1 MDKPSV
7 VITYETLFEILRRE
21 KSRGDLQELDQG
33 FYQDIITYLAQKKG
47 ILLRQPVASGLFG
60 EEERMQTESQV
71 LNIKRLIRQLYELR
85 ERKIIDMALNRSRT
99 QSSLLDDSALLSE
112 EKTFYETL
120 ITRMD
125 EQRRDLLYQI
135 LNAQAQAPS
144 SEHDKKVEKKK
155 EMDITLKFSD
165 DVEQFV
171 DEEMNEHGPFAEG
184 DVATL
189 PANLAQM
196 LIERHG
202 AERVEE

>member
-144 SEHDKKVEKKK
+144 SEPDKKVEKKK

>member
-1 MDKPSV
+1 
-7 VITYETLFEILRRE
+7 
-21 KSRGDLQELDQG
+21 
-33 FYQDIITYLAQKKG
+33 
-47 ILLRQPVASGLFG
+47 
-60 EEERMQTESQV
+60 MQTESQV

-144 SEHDKKVEKKK
+144 SEPDKKVEKKK

>member
-21 KSRGDLQELDQG
+21 KSRGDLQELDTG
-33 FYQDIITYLAQKKG
+33 FFKDIISYLAQKKG
-47 ILLRQPVASGLFG
+47 MLLKKPVASGLFG

-99 QSSLLDDSALLSE
+99 QSNLLDDSALLPE
-112 EKTFYETL
+112 EKIFYETL
-120 ITRMD
+120 VSRMD
-125 EQRRDLLYQI
+125 EQRRDLLYLI
-135 LNAQAQAPS
+135 LNAEAQMPS
-144 SEHDKKVEKKK
+144 NEPEKKIK
-155 EMDITLKFSD
+155 EPKKPDVTLKFSD
-165 DVEQFV
+165 DVEEFV
-171 DEEMNEHGPFAEG
+171 DEEMNSHGPFSSG

-202 AERVEE
+202 AERLED